1 MLNFEL
7 LVISFWLPWIPK
19 DSILRSS
26 HSQTHMGLNYSKI
39 WKKSNKKMFILW
51 EHQCNRWGRKVWR
64 ESIELVSSLTH
75 IIVPST
81 MMIFQ
86 QQILSFFFALSCGF
100 KFSEEI
106 KHEKQQWALSLVL
119 HSYSTSTNS
128 NIDNSNQLQKLPLSE
143 MCELSL
149 SCVFFFFFQIY
160 YIEVLLTVGSHNS
173 KGKKMKAGFVSTLFF
188 LFFFLMVWYFLW
200 Y

>member
-7 LVISFWLPWIPK
+7 LVISFWLPWISK

-26 HSQTHMGLNYSKI
+26 HSKTYMGLNYSKI

-64 ESIELVSSLTH
+64 ETIELVSSLTH
-75 IIVPST
+75 IITQIIIVPST

-86 QQILSFFFALSCGF
+86 QQVLSFFFALSCGF

-143 MCELSL
+143 MSL
-149 SCVFFFFFQIY
+149 SCVFFFFFFFKSI
-160 YIEVLLTVGSHNS
+160 TS
-173 KGKKMKAGFVSTLFF
+173 KCFLHSDQAIPKLKRKKNESRFYFNTFP
-188 LFFFLMVWYFLW
+188 FFF
-200 Y
+200 

>member
-7 LVISFWLPWIPK
+7 LVISFWLPWISK

-26 HSQTHMGLNYSKI
+26 HSKTHMGLNYSKI

-51 EHQCNRWGRKVWR
+51 EHQCNRWGRKVWS
-64 ESIELVSSLTH
+64 ESIELVSSH
-75 IIVPST
+75 KSSST

-86 QQILSFFFALSCGF
+86 QQVLSFFFALSCGF

-143 MCELSL
+143 MSL
-149 SCVFFFFFQIY
+149 SCVFFFFFFFKSI
-160 YIEVLLTVGSHNS
+160 TS
-173 KGKKMKAGFVSTLFF
+173 KCFLHSDQAIPKLKRKKNESRFYFNTFP
-188 LFFFLMVWYFLW
+188 FFF
-200 Y
+200 